1 MGILLKNEL
10 GVPCGVE
17 AFLLKIDLQRVAKCD
32 KLIVEDKSKSRNG
45 GIDCDL

>member
-1 MGILLKNEL
+1 MGILLKNEW

-17 AFLLKIDLQRVAKCD
+17 AFLLKIDLRRVAKYG
-32 KLIVEDKSKSRNG
+32 KLIVEDKIKSKG